1 MHGNILIFIA
11 QKEPILPFIK
21 NIDRITKAL
30 YKTSSTLLLLFIFI
44 KKRGLNKKFKS
55 SSFLKISDPI

>member
-21 NIDRITKAL
+21 NIDRITKVL

-44 KKRGLNKKFKS
+44 KKKGLEQKV
-55 SSFLKISDPI
+55 